1 MKIGRTEKCWL
12 AAVFFFWVFYNFPGF
27 PAYGNETACIVHG
40 LISFIGTVLS
50 VYIGCKL
57 TEKEYPLIEDEE
69 QEETAQEDTHP
80 AAETERTR

>member
-12 AAVFFFWVFYNFPGF
+12 AAVFFFWVFYNLPGF
-27 PAYGNETACIVHG
+27 TAYGNEKACIVQG

-69 QEETAQEDTHP
+69 QEEAAQKDTHP
-80 AAETERTR
+80 AAETERNR

>member
-1 MKIGRTEKCWL
+1 M
-12 AAVFFFWVFYNFPGF
+12 
-27 PAYGNETACIVHG
+27 HG

-69 QEETAQEDTHP
+69 QEETAQENTHP
-80 AAETERTR
+80 AAETERNR

>member
-1 MKIGRTEKCWL
+1 
-12 AAVFFFWVFYNFPGF
+12 
-27 PAYGNETACIVHG
+27 
-40 LISFIGTVLS
+40 

-80 AAETERTR
+80 AAETERNR

>member
-40 LISFIGTVLS
+40 LISFIGT
-50 VYIGCKL
+50 
-57 TEKEYPLIEDEE
+57 
-69 QEETAQEDTHP
+69 
-80 AAETERTR
+80 